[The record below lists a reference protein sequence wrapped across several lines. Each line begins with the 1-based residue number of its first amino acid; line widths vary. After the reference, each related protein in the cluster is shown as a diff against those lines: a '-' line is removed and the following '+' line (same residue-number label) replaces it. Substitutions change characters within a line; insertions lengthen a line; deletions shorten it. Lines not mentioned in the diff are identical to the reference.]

1 VKGYLEVYI
10 EIKEAEPEILLELVQ
25 GFDMLEQCF
34 FWCEDVKVMD
44 QLRLLNKDVRLMAR
58 RYDFQTLKDAI
69 ERYSPQVIEFNGL
82 KFTHEELEHCQELDI
97 LSMPFYMGSK
107 LSVLKKLIDSG
118 ADMLNLGNPKL
129 IEKIC
134 TSTNHYLE

>member
-1 VKGYLEVYI
+1 
-10 EIKEAEPEILLELVQ
+10 
-25 GFDMLEQCF
+25 
-34 FWCEDVKVMD
+34 MD
-44 QLRLLNKDVRLMAR
+44 QLRSLNKDVRLMAR
-58 RYDFQTLKDAI
+58 RYDFQTLKDVI
-69 ERYSPQVIEFNGL
+69 ERHNPQIIEFDSL
-82 KFTHEELEHCQELDI
+82 KFTKKELKHCQELDI

-107 LSVLKKLIDSG
+107 LCVLKKLIDSG